1 MKNRFGR
8 KALLAATLLVGAAQ
22 VNADTLYS
30 FNSNQIAVIDT
41 LSLNTVSYIN
51 ISGLDSGERL
61 LGIDLRPTDGLI
73 YGVTSSNNL
82 YTFDTVSGVA
92 TLKTALSGASLTN
105 QAIGVDFNPVADFQ
119 GNASLR
125 VVTGVGNN
133 YAVNADTGVVGNL
146 SGSNIGV
153 GYTAVAYTNS
163 NPGITTST
171 TGLYYVNAATDSLHF
186 LNSNFNEPNT
196 VGGITT
202 VGSLGV
208 DVLSANGFD
217 IVSNGNAYALFNF
230 DNGTLDSQ
238 LFSINLSTGAATRIA
253 TLDGTFNGLA
263 GVSAVPEA
271 ESYAMLLAG
280 LGLLGLIQRRKNRM
294 L

>member
-163 NPGITTST
+163 NPGVTTST

-294 L
+294 I